1 MDTEKKYV
9 LKERLVADDI
19 FPLAAVLTKIGFKEF
34 KKCFESND
42 VKQLI
47 ASATQKENG
56 KEEENENKLDVTA
69 VGMQVVMD
77 AVGIILANLNAARD
91 EIYGFLAGVS
101 NLSESEIKGLD
112 AAEFAQMIVDVVRMD
127 TFKDFLGVVSR
138 LFA

>member
-34 KKCFESND
+34 RKCFESND

-77 AVGIILANLNAARD
+77 AVGIILANLNAARG
-91 EIYGFLAGVS
+91 EIYRFLAGVS

-127 TFKDFLGVVSR
+127 TFKDFLKVVSG